1 MVIWIVIKGLV
12 ARCKNIFFCFSFLA
26 LPLVSVSRLRVYR
39 IWQEY
44 IILYSTQG
52 PSMYFSCAAMW
63 LLLWMLWMCA
73 VLLGVWKWKYSTGCE
88 KVFSLSNSTKT
99 AADGVGQIA
108 ACCLDCLCWT
118 DALSKRTTILSL
130 LDRASGQSN
139 PRSWETFL
147 CGFEVCEHI
156 WLNTTIRTLPCFGAI
171 LHKEKRSTY
180 RAYIFYLVARISAD
194 CSAVLGQSTVWI
206 LSGTKLINKQT
217 NRHILYFRKT

>member
-1 MVIWIVIKGLV
+1 
-12 ARCKNIFFCFSFLA
+12 
-26 LPLVSVSRLRVYR
+26 
-39 IWQEY
+39 
-44 IILYSTQG
+44 
-52 PSMYFSCAAMW
+52 MYFSCAAMW

-217 NRHILYFRKT
+217 GIYCIFAKHRRILLYQTSSHYWKHLFLYWLVDMWCEWGLIAYQRCANCS